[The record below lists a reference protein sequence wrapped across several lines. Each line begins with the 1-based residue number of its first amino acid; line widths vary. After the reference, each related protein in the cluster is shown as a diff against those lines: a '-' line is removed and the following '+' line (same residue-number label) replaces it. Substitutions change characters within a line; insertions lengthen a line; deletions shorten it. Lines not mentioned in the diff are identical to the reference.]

1 MACYL
6 MLKGKFI
13 ISYNLTKVPLRAK
26 QLTKVSLPEQLF
38 TPEDERRQTGEMK
51 MWREEIHKKT
61 GITPAGR
68 ALCNSRTV

>member
-13 ISYNLTKVPLRAK
+13 ISYNLTKASLRER

-38 TPEDERRQTGEMK
+38 TPEHERRQTGKMK
-51 MWREEIHKKT
+51 MWREEIHKKR
-61 GITPAGR
+61 GLTPAGR
-68 ALCNSRTV
+68 ALCNSRSV